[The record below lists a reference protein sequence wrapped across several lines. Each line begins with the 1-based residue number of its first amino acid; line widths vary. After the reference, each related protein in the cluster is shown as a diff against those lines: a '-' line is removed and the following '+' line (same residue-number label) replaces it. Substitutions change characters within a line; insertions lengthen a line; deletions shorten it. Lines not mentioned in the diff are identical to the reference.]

1 MTFGLLLSINIT
13 VSLGLTVIAKIYD
26 NYCIKQFLDS
36 LPNSFLTDE
45 EPVVGDEVYI
55 QDMDIVAR
63 YCGNDSGYAV
73 IVYMKDTTHLRYER
87 VAHTQILKIHRDEE

>member
-1 MTFGLLLSINIT
+1 MTFRLYIA

-26 NYCIKQFLDS
+26 NYCIKQFLDT

-55 QDMDIVAR
+55 QNMDIVAR

-73 IVYMKDTTHLRYER
+73 VAYYMKDMTHLRYER
-87 VAHTQILKIHRDEE
+87 VAHTQILKIHRDGE